1 MPAPQID
8 RATPVC
14 DNAPAHAGALQFQ
27 QREGSSGVETLL
39 GRAVVLDGSLLR
51 VVSSCACGSE
61 IEAVCLEVL
70 DEAVDLG
77 VYCLQ
82 LHVRII
88 EHSAARRLIVERAI
102 ASRASLCHK

>member
-8 RATPVC
+8 RTTTVC

-27 QREGSSGVETLL
+27 QREGSSEVEALL
-39 GRAVVLDGSLLR
+39 GRAVVLDGSLLHI
-51 VVSSCACGSE
+51 VSSCACGSE

-70 DEAVDLG
+70 DEAVDL
-77 VYCLQ
+77 VVHRLQ

-88 EHSAARRLIVERAI
+88 EPVSYTHLT
-102 ASRASLCHK
+102 LPTK